1 MKSGKNVVEV
11 APMENVET
19 VGESDVDGVIVECV
33 KEKGKLR
40 IRPVSPGYNCES
52 FYLVCCIVFPG

>member
-1 MKSGKNVVEV
+1 
-11 APMENVET
+11 MENVET

-40 IRPVSPGYNCES
+40 IRPVSAGYN
-52 FYLVCCIVFPG
+52 G